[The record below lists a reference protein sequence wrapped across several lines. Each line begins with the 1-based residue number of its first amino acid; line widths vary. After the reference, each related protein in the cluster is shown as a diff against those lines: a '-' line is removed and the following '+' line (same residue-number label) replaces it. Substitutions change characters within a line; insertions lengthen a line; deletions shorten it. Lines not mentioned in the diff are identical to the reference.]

1 MLQFS
6 FLPLALCS
14 SDELE
19 AHREYFQKSA
29 RKNVRIADSCP
40 PLERGRAAER
50 LLTRRAFLGWR
61 TQCEINTAAPTIII
75 LIITISAACTPR
87 LDAIQHATM
96 SCNTA
101 NEDRDNRDPA
111 PAPSAS
117 SGLSAVDGDATS
129 LYEYINRDKVWGANL
144 DPPESAK
151 HVIKPWDQRLT
162 AEPST
167 QSNVDDQIAI
177 TVPFTCPVRLKSILI
192 NTGTGDFAPTRCR
205 AFVNRPDGVDFDD
218 VEDATSQDHPA
229 QLSPLAA
236 AATLGSVASGKA
248 QADFALL
255 RGQDGVVEYPVS
267 VARFSHTTSI
277 TIVLSHSNATTLS
290 RFFYL
295 GFRGTALVL
304 KAEPGERL
312 NIGAANAADRPVDGV
327 REKRGASQGLAGG
340 SGRSPRYVVAS
351 PRAAG
356 RIARMAEGPAS
367 PNRSS
372 EGTPRR
378 SPRKNRHAQHA
389 DSPSTTPTR
398 KRTRQSSGAA
408 DADDDST
415 TSTPRA
421 PRSAAKT
428 RTPANPPAPLRAP
441 HTAPSARERPSLAAP
456 SASAATSS
464 NADAEVRRTASTA
477 STSEGAP
484 HRRRSLSQPPPNDVL
499 LRQLQS
505 SAMTPSAKYALTNTP
520 ARRIL
525 GTPRRAIPG
534 SASASASNPFA
545 ADVQTPATD
554 KRRKRGN
561 DALLASAQ
569 RTRERRQSA
578 RKSLLWGG
586 VGGWAGGREES
597 PMDLLRRLARAPGF
611 VAPPTPSLDSIAMPP
626 PGARLGRASSA
637 SEVDASTSSLGSRA
651 RDRARDSMASS
662 STPSNR
668 SSLASRATMLVPGES
683 VPGDLTRD
691 SNVSD
696 SLDVDESMAS
706 IGSPDERSRSRLSD
720 IGIPRR
726 TSGMGMVRGGIFA
739 AMAER
744 PKQSRVSTGSRVSF
758 ADQLSPASMRFD
770 DMSSRREDELERSL
784 QQSRGAESFVSA
796 SGIDLAT
803 QRAIARLDD
812 LTRRS
817 FFSDDGGLHLDEDDD
832 DASADADARR
842 RTSVGRSMSEPL
854 EGEAD
859 GSIVVF
865 DNVDDGYGM
874 HVEEDEVSDS
884 LAIEG
889 DDDSDGEVR
898 RLEDGSLSREAMG
911 REDASGSGDD
921 SRVSRVS
928 FADQDEV
935 SFQVDDAYSDD
946 DDVQYGLSS
955 MQEELDD
962 DDEEDGDERDA
973 SARRLDLLD
982 AKDLNALLKRRIVKK
997 RRARKSPH
1005 TGNAVPP
1012 LPASIMR
1019 DMFASFL
1026 TPAASSSA
1034 SLLSSSGS
1042 APAKKAKL
1050 DATVLDELD
1059 AAAHDFFA
1067 DFAANLLQQAKA
1079 RTSRR
1084 AGEGMS
1090 INEADVVGVLKRQGR
1105 VTQRHDASSL
1115 AHRLMPRELTD
1126 QMELS
1131 RWAKTGTV
1139 QTTLGFSAKKKKARA
1154 DKSMADTTAASSA
1167 VLEDETM

>member
-1 MLQFS
+1 
-6 FLPLALCS
+6 
-14 SDELE
+14 
-19 AHREYFQKSA
+19 
-29 RKNVRIADSCP
+29 
-40 PLERGRAAER
+40 
-50 LLTRRAFLGWR
+50 
-61 TQCEINTAAPTIII
+61 
-75 LIITISAACTPR
+75 
-87 LDAIQHATM
+87 M

-111 PAPSAS
+111 PAAAAS

-218 VEDATSQDHPA
+218 VDDATSQDHPA
-229 QLSPLAA
+229 HLSPLAA
-236 AATLGSVASGKA
+236 AATLGSVASGRA

-304 KAEPGERL
+304 KSEPGERL

-340 SGRSPRYVVAS
+340 SSRSPRYVVAS
-351 PRAAG
+351 PRAAE
-356 RIARMAEGPAS
+356 RIARMAEGSAS
-367 PNRSS
+367 PNSS
-372 EGTPRR
+372 SQGTPRR
-378 SPRKNRHAQHA
+378 SPRKNKDAQHA

-398 KRTRQSSGAA
+398 KRTRQSSGAT

-421 PRSAAKT
+421 ASSAANT
-428 RTPANPPAPLRAP
+428 RTPVNPPAALRAP
-441 HTAPSARERPSLAAP
+441 HTAPSARGRPPLATP

-464 NADAEVRRTASTA
+464 RADAEARQAASTA

-505 SAMTPSAKYALTNTP
+505 SVMTPSAKHALANTP

-611 VAPPTPSLDSIAMPP
+611 VAPPTPSQDSIAMPP

-637 SEVDASTSSLGSRA
+637 SAADASTSSLGSRA

-662 STPSNR
+662 STRSNR

-696 SLDVDESMAS
+696 SLEVDESMAS
-706 IGSPDERSRSRLSD
+706 IASPDELSRSRLSD

-784 QQSRGAESFVSA
+784 HPSRGADSFVSA

-817 FFSDDGGLHLDEDDD
+817 FFSDDGGLHLDEDDYD
-832 DASADADARR
+832 TSADADARR
-842 RTSVGRSMSEPL
+842 RRSGGRSMSEPL

-865 DNVDDGYGM
+865 DNLDDGYGM
-874 HVEEDEVSDS
+874 DVEIEEDEVSDS

-889 DDDSDGEVR
+889 EDDSDGEVR
-898 RLEDGSLSREAMG
+898 RLEDGSLSREAIQHG
-911 REDASGSGDD
+911 DASHSGDD

-928 FADQDEV
+928 FAEQDEV

-946 DDVQYGLSS
+946 DDGQYGLSS
-955 MQEELDD
+955 MQEELEEE
-962 DDEEDGDERDA
+962 DEEEGDERDA

-1067 DFAANLLQQAKA
+1067 DFAANLMQQAKA

-1139 QTTLGFSAKKKKARA
+1139 QTTLGFSSKKKKARA
-1154 DKSMADTTAASSA
+1154 GKSMADTTAASSV

>member
-1 MLQFS
+1 
-6 FLPLALCS
+6 
-14 SDELE
+14 
-19 AHREYFQKSA
+19 
-29 RKNVRIADSCP
+29 
-40 PLERGRAAER
+40 
-50 LLTRRAFLGWR
+50 
-61 TQCEINTAAPTIII
+61 
-75 LIITISAACTPR
+75 
-87 LDAIQHATM
+87 M

-111 PAPSAS
+111 PAAAAS

-218 VEDATSQDHPA
+218 VDDATSQDHPA

-304 KAEPGERL
+304 KSEPGERL

-340 SGRSPRYVVAS
+340 SGRSPRYVVDS
-351 PRAAG
+351 PRAAE
-356 RIARMAEGPAS
+356 RIARMAEGSAS
-367 PNRSS
+367 PNSS
-372 EGTPRR
+372 SQGTPRR
-378 SPRKNRHAQHA
+378 SPRRNKDAQHA

-398 KRTRQSSGAA
+398 KRTRQSSVAT

-415 TSTPRA
+415 TAS
-421 PRSAAKT
+421 
-428 RTPANPPAPLRAP
+428 
-441 HTAPSARERPSLAAP
+441 
-456 SASAATSS
+456 SASAA
-464 NADAEVRRTASTA
+464 
-477 STSEGAP
+477 
-484 HRRRSLSQPPPNDVL
+484 
-499 LRQLQS
+499 
-505 SAMTPSAKYALTNTP
+505 
-520 ARRIL
+520 
-525 GTPRRAIPG
+525 
-534 SASASASNPFA
+534 
-545 ADVQTPATD
+545 
-554 KRRKRGN
+554 
-561 DALLASAQ
+561 
-569 RTRERRQSA
+569 
-578 RKSLLWGG
+578 
-586 VGGWAGGREES
+586 
-597 PMDLLRRLARAPGF
+597 
-611 VAPPTPSLDSIAMPP
+611 
-626 PGARLGRASSA
+626 
-637 SEVDASTSSLGSRA
+637 DASTSSLGSRA
-651 RDRARDSMASS
+651 RDRARDSMASG
-662 STPSNR
+662 STRSNR

-696 SLDVDESMAS
+696 SLEVDESMAS
-706 IGSPDERSRSRLSD
+706 IGSPDELSRSRLSD

-784 QQSRGAESFVSA
+784 HPSRGADSFVSA

-817 FFSDDGGLHLDEDDD
+817 FFSDDGGLHLDEDDYD
-832 DASADADARR
+832 TSADADARR
-842 RTSVGRSMSEPL
+842 RRSGGRSMSEPL

-874 HVEEDEVSDS
+874 DVEIEEDEVSDS

-889 DDDSDGEVR
+889 EDDSDGEVR
-898 RLEDGSLSREAMG
+898 RLEDGSLSREAIQHG
-911 REDASGSGDD
+911 DASGSGDD

-928 FADQDEV
+928 FAEQDEV

-955 MQEELDD
+955 MQEELEEE
-962 DDEEDGDERDA
+962 DEEEGDERDA

-1067 DFAANLLQQAKA
+1067 DFAANLMQQAKA

-1139 QTTLGFSAKKKKARA
+1139 QTTLGFSSKKKKARA
-1154 DKSMADTTAASSA
+1154 DKSMADTTAASSV